1 MSVIPDKKPGAFGSS
16 PDAALPESVFLPP
29 EDVGGA
35 QPRHPDDEFGRY
47 LRPPM
52 PCRDGRYASR
62 LLRRAE
68 GTVLIDYPV
77 AGFHTTLLEH
87 VTRYR
92 GAGAAAYLREL
103 RLAAG
108 RDGGCTDDA
117 GLWTVEETGIAGP
130 RSLLIRL
137 HEEFEDP
144 SGQPASKDSYLIAAR
159 TGQMVVVLADL
170 GWEMGSGRADT
181 VRDLVD
187 AALRRAG
194 TLR

>member
-1 MSVIPDKKPGAFGSS
+1 MSVIPDKTIGTAGRRPAEPIPDSAFLQ
-16 PDAALPESVFLPP
+16 PDDL
-29 EDVGGA
+29 GGA
-35 QPRHPDDEFGRY
+35 QPRHPDDEFARH

-52 PCRDGRYASR
+52 PCRDGRYTSR

-77 AGFHTTLLEH
+77 AEFHTTVLEH
-87 VTRYR
+87 VIRYR

-103 RLAAG
+103 RMAAG
-108 RDGGCTDDA
+108 NGGCTDDT
-117 GLWTVEETGIAGP
+117 GQWTVQETGLAGP

-159 TGQMVVVLADL
+159 TGQMVVVLADM
-170 GWEMGSGRADT
+170 GWEMGSGSPET
-181 VRDLVD
+181 VRPLID
-187 AALRRAG
+187 AALQRAG